1 MGSLKHDRALL
12 AGLAEFYGM
21 TANAIARRAS
31 VAATTINRPL
41 NGSATTRLSQP
52 TIDKLKRAF
61 PAYPGWSEFFGAGVT
76 DSADAEE
83 EELLALWHQLDG
95 QSRAAV
101 LHLVRTIAI
110 GAAPRRLNDPGA
122 EFSR

>member
-1 MGSLKHDRALL
+1 MGSLEHDRALL

-21 TANAIARRAS
+21 TANAIARRAN
-31 VAATTINRPL
+31 VAATTINRPF

-61 PAYPGWSEFFGAGVT
+61 PAYPGWSEFFGAAT

-83 EELLALWHQLDG
+83 EQLLALWHQLDAT
-95 QSRAAV
+95 SRSAI
-101 LHLVRTIAI
+101 LHLVRTIAT
-110 GAAPRRLNDPGA
+110 GAASPRLNDPGPG
-122 EFSR
+122 FRP